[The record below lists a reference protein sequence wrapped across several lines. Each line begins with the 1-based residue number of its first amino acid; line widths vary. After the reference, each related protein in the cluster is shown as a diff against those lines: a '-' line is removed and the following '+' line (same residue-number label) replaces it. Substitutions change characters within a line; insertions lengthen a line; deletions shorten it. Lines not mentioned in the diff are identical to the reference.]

1 MEVRVI
7 GSQVKSLLAG
17 WSDRLCGTSSFW
29 IDWNSVDEVGVMWA
43 GVTISDKRDSFTK
56 AWEFPI
62 LARAE
67 GFFGEIRKKYV
78 KKKSGT
84 RL

>member
-1 MEVRVI
+1 
-7 GSQVKSLLAG
+7 
-17 WSDRLCGTSSFW
+17 
-29 IDWNSVDEVGVMWA
+29 MWA

-78 KKKSGT
+78 KKIRDQIINSFSGQLKEHLPYNFNDIEGFLFT
-84 RL
+84 NYRLWYYL